1 MQLDL
6 SKTET
11 WTVLVVDDEPD
22 NLELISDVLQYYG
35 AQVAITNTGIGALT
49 LLPALTPNMI
59 ILDLGMPKMNGW
71 QLREFI
77 REIPEHSST
86 PILALSAHAMVGDRE
101 RVLAAGFDGYLSKP
115 INVSTIIE
123 DIRGALDI
131 REE

>member
-35 AQVAITNTGIGALT
+35 ARVAITNTGVAALT
-49 LLPALTPNMI
+49 LLPTLAPNMI

-71 QLREFI
+71 QLRELI
-77 REIPEHSST
+77 RELSAFAQT

-123 DIRGALDI
+123 DIRGALEI